1 MRLRTDVSQALV
13 LTAALL
19 AAQAPVPPAGAGEPG
34 SPAAATSNGSTAGAS
49 SGQPLRIE
57 QVDTEQVRVVLVP
70 ATVEDKRGR
79 IVRGLKPGD
88 FVLLEERVPQQI
100 DSFWVEDGAPVD
112 LAFLLDV
119 SGSMQ
124 MSGKLRAAKEGIRYL
139 VESLRPDDR
148 AALICFADEQ
158 VAWVTE
164 FTADRKRFLERL
176 DVQEGYGQTA
186 LHDAI
191 AAAPSLVDE
200 ATVGRKALVLFTD
213 GVDNASRLTRRQALA
228 LARRV
233 NVPIYAVGFTGLPEP
248 ARKEASAGSNLEVL
262 REIAGETGGAMF
274 EVYDPDELKE
284 AVGRIDEELR
294 YQYVFT
300 FRPSASVWDG
310 RYRRLEL
317 IARKGRY
324 VVRARKGYYATP

>member
-1 MRLRTDVSQALV
+1 MVFRGLAVA
-13 LTAALL
+13 AALL
-19 AAQAPVPPAGAGEPG
+19 ASPAPVLPAAAAEPG
-34 SPAAATSNGSTAGAS
+34 SGAAAPSNGSTATAS
-49 SGQPLRIE
+49 PGQPLRMD
-57 QVDTEQVRVVLVP
+57 QVETERVRIVLLP

-79 IVRGLKPGD
+79 IVRGLELED
-88 FVLLEERVPQQI
+88 FVLLEERVPQRI

-112 LAFLLDV
+112 VVFLLDV

-124 MSGKLRAAKEGIRYL
+124 MSDKLRAAKEGIRYL
-139 VESLRPDDR
+139 VEGLRPDDR
-148 AALICFADEQ
+148 VALICFADEQ

-164 FTADRKRFLERL
+164 FTRDRGRFLERL
-176 DVQEGYGQTA
+176 EVQEGYGQTA

-213 GVDNASRLTRRQALA
+213 GVDNASRLTRRQALS

-233 NVPIYAVGFTGLPEP
+233 NVPIYSVGFTGIPQAVRP
-248 ARKEASAGSNLEVL
+248 KSSAGTNLELL
-262 REIAGETGGAMF
+262 REIAEETGGAMF
-274 EVYDPDELKE
+274 VVHDPDELKD

-317 IARKGRY
+317 LARKSRY
-324 VVRARKGYYATP
+324 IVRARKGYYATP

>member
-1 MRLRTDVSQALV
+1 MRPTRVSLRAV
-13 LTAALL
+13 LLAVALL
-19 AAQAPVPPAGAGEPG
+19 AAAAPPGGAGEPDPSAADG
-34 SPAAATSNGSTAGAS
+34 SAAAAAS
-49 SGQPLRIE
+49 GLPLRIE
-57 QVDTEQVRVVLVP
+57 QVDTERVRVVLVP
-70 ATVEDKRGR
+70 ATVEDKQGR
-79 IVRGLKPGD
+79 IIRGLGAED

-100 DSFWVEDGAPVD
+100 DSFWVEDAAPVD
-112 LAFLLDV
+112 MAFLLDV

-164 FTADRKRFLERL
+164 FTTDRRRFLERL

-191 AAAPSLVDE
+191 AAAPSLVDG

-213 GVDNASRLTRRQALA
+213 GVDNASRLTRREALA
-228 LARRV
+228 LARRA
-233 NVPIYAVGFTGLPEP
+233 NVPIYAVGFTGLPRA
-248 ARKEASAGSNLEVL
+248 ARREESAGRTNLEVL
-262 REIAGETGGAMF
+262 REIAGETGGSMF
-274 EVYDPDELKE
+274 EVHDPDELKD
-284 AVGRIDEELR
+284 AVRRIDEELR
-294 YQYVFT
+294 YQYVLA
-300 FRPSASVWDG
+300 FRPRADVWDG

-317 IARKGRY
+317 LARKDRY
-324 VVRARKGYYATP
+324 IVRARKGYYATP